1 MRAARRAV
9 VLAALVLS
17 LVPLAPGRA
26 TVVASSVASPVA
38 ESRIGVVLMVVCG
51 LSLKV
56 ALGAPVPWAG
66 VAIASCG
73 MGLLDAALEPD
84 HADDPTPAPRPA
96 PRPDPNAAPKP

>member
-26 TVVASSVASPVA
+26 TAMASPVA
-38 ESRIGVVLMVVCG
+38 ESRVGVVLMVVCG